1 MPRYR
6 FGDFVLSP
14 RRRALTR
21 AGDMQPLIPRYFD
34 LLVYLVER
42 RGDAVHRREI
52 FDRVWSDVIVSDS
65 ALSQAIRTI
74 RRTLGDDSREPRF
87 VRTVSRHGYQFV
99 CTDVVEED
107 DALDM
112 SSSAAAPAVDRT
124 PTNVETTASPEAAP
138 PADRF
143 TLLLDRVTARPGT
156 VRDDDR
162 RDAAEELHALGTAE
176 TLRQLGTRHG
186 HARARALLRDTRWDV
201 AGAGA
206 VPVRGAPSVVA
217 VSWHLVVLRLT
228 RAAGL
233 AATRSAAA
241 AAGGGAAGAL
251 GGVGGG
257 LLLALMPGGTAPV
270 TVVPVL
276 LVLGAVSG
284 AAGGA
289 GVGAGLAVA
298 ETVLR
303 SRRTAALVAG
313 GALGGGLV
321 GLAAQWLVRWT
332 LAALVGLDVTSGGG
346 LDGLVL
352 GGAAALGYAVATRG
366 TTWGVATP
374 RGARRWQTLA
384 LTALACGL
392 AALALAV
399 AGRPL
404 VGGTVHAVAVAFAG
418 AQVALTPL
426 GRLFGEPG
434 FGPVS
439 AALLGLAEGALFGA
453 GLAFGLTRRP

>member
-14 RRRALTR
+14 RRRELLR
-21 AGDMQPLIPRYFD
+21 AGEVQPLIPRYFD

-65 ALSQAIRTI
+65 ALSQAVRTI
-74 RRTLGDDSREPRF
+74 RRALGDDSREPRF

-99 CTDVVEED
+99 GTDVIEED
-107 DALDM
+107 DAADAFVLPPEAPPPAPTAPRAVD
-112 SSSAAAPAVDRT
+112 SAEAPDAFEPLLARITAAAGALGD
-124 PTNVETTASPEAAP
+124 E
-138 PADRF
+138 DQ
-143 TLLLDRVTARPGT
+143 
-156 VRDDDR
+156 
-162 RDAAEELHALGTAE
+162 RDAAEALHALGTAE
-176 TLRQLGTRHG
+176 ALRRLGTRPG

-201 AGAGA
+201 ADAGA
-206 VPVRGAPSVVA
+206 VPVGQAPSAAAVA
-217 VSWHLVVLRLT
+217 WHVVVLRLR

-233 AATRSAAA
+233 AATRAAAA
-241 AAGGGAAGAL
+241 AAGAGAAGAL
-251 GGVGGG
+251 GGVAGG
-257 LLLALMPGGTAPV
+257 LLLTLTPGGTAPP

-276 LVLGAVSG
+276 VVLGAMSG

-303 SRRTAALVAG
+303 SRRTLALAAG

-321 GLAAQWLVRWT
+321 GLAVQWLVRWT
-332 LAALVGLDVTSGGG
+332 LAALVGLTVATGGG

-352 GGAAALGYAVATRG
+352 GGAAALGYAGATRG

-374 RGARRWQTLA
+374 RGRRRWRTLA
-384 LTALACGL
+384 VTALACGL
-392 AALALAV
+392 AALALAA

-404 VGGTVHAVAVAFAG
+404 VGGTIHAVAAAFAG
-418 AQVALTPL
+418 AQAALTPL

-453 GLAFGLTRRP
+453 GLALGLTRRP